1 MNTGMGKTVFLCDD
15 SPDGILT
22 GIYEAYES
30 RLGHGNLCL
39 EIENN
44 VNYELFCEYRRVDI
58 DGEKAEKVA
67 RTIRRRLGEEAWHHI
82 YHAMLSEKS
91 EKAEAVYRTVVLGLS
106 GNAGNAGIS
115 VRFMENL
122 KNPFIFQVF
131 SLSRAVGYEAH
142 RYLGF
147 LRFREMQEGILFSEI
162 SPQGQILPLIG
173 DHFADRYPL
182 EHFLIYDRQHDTFLM
197 HPAGKSWVLLEG
209 MEFQRENLTESEGER
224 EFAHLWQRFVTT
236 IAIPERKNPK
246 LQRQM
251 LPLKFRKYMTEKF

>member
-1 MNTGMGKTVFLCDD
+1 MMTVFQCND

-22 GIYEAYES
+22 GVYDAWAS
-30 RLGHGNLCL
+30 RVGHGNLRL
-39 EIENN
+39 EIGENA
-44 VNYELFCEYRRVDI
+44 NYEFFSRYQQVEP

-82 YHAMLSEKS
+82 YHAMLSNKP

-106 GNAGNAGIS
+106 NDSGKAGIS

-122 KNPFIFQVF
+122 KDPYIFQVF
-131 SLSRAVGYEAH
+131 SLSRAVSFEAH

-147 LRFREMQEGILFSEI
+147 LRFREMQGGFLFSEI
-162 SPQGQILPLIG
+162 APEGQILPLIG

-182 EHFLIYDRQHDTFLM
+182 EHFLIYDKHHETFLL
-197 HPAGKSWVLLEG
+197 HQAGKAWVLLEG
-209 MEFQRENLTESEGER
+209 AEFHGELLTESEKER
-224 EFAHLWQRFVTT
+224 DFSRLWQRFVTT
-236 IAIPERKNPK
+236 IAIPERKNPG

-251 LPLKFRKYMTEKF
+251 LPLKFRKFMTEKF